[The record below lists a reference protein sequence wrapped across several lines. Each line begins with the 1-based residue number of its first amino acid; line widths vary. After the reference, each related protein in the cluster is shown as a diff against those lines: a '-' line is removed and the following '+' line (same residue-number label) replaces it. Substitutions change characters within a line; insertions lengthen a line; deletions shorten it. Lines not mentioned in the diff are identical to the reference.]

1 MKYKLIENTTSQK
14 ENFSNN
20 YNSLINKILLN
31 RGISDPQHYLNTT
44 NKDLYSYELL
54 DNIDDAVKCL
64 LSHIENDDNICIL
77 TDADTDGYCSAAMLY
92 QYLKE
97 VFPSINLQ
105 YTMQDGKQHGLSEKT
120 NIPEDIKLLIT
131 PDASTN
137 DFKQCKILKDKGID
151 VIALDHHQKNIDNL
165 YAIIVNPYC
174 SKNYPNFDLSGCAV
188 TYKFL
193 QALDAELW
201 NDKAD
206 NYLDLV
212 ALSLIS
218 DSMNLQ
224 VLENKRL
231 VELGLSQI
239 KNKAFIS
246 LINKQSY
253 SINGIVNIINISF
266 YITPLINAT
275 IRSGEMED
283 KKNLFEAFC
292 QIDQEFDYTK
302 NSKTETV
309 KEDIYTRIARVA
321 TNLKA
326 KQNREIDKGL
336 DIINEDIKKY
346 NRNDNKILMANAS
359 GLDNNFIGLVAMK
372 LCNLYSK
379 PCILLHESEKSNN
392 YFTGSMRNYNNSP
405 IEDFKN
411 FITESKLFDFVQG
424 HANASGCAL
433 KKNNIKKFINYSNDK
448 LRDVDFDKV
457 FKVDFILEPEKITLE
472 LINEIDKM
480 KNIWCGTIEEPL
492 FLIKNLKINSRDIGL
507 MGKENNSYKYK
518 INEYDVSAVKF
529 KCDPNDKILKI
540 KTENWDGEDI
550 HLNLIV
556 KLNLNV
562 FNGIIQPQAN
572 IVDFEIIEGK

>member
-1 MKYKLIENTTSQK
+1 MKYKLIGNDTIYD
-14 ENFSNN
+14 
-20 YNSLINKILLN
+20 YNKLSLCERILLS
-31 RGISDPQHYLNTT
+31 RGVENPQKYLNTT
-44 NKDLYSYELL
+44 DEDLHSYELL
-54 DNIDDAVKCL
+54 DNIDEAVKCL
-64 LSHIENDDNICIL
+64 LSHVDNNDNICIL
-77 TDADTDGYCSAAMLY
+77 VDSDGDGVCSAAMLY

-97 VFPSINLQ
+97 VFPKIKLSYVL
-105 YTMQDGKQHGLSEKT
+105 QDGKQHGLSEKT
-120 NIPEDIKLLIT
+120 NIPQDIKLLLT

-137 DFKQCKILKDKGID
+137 DFKQCKVLKDKGID
-151 VIALDHHQKNIDNL
+151 VIALDHHTKNVDNP

-174 SKNYPNFDLSGCAV
+174 SKSYPNFDLSGGAV

-246 LINKQSY
+246 LINKQSF
-253 SINGIVNIINISF
+253 SIGGAVNIINISF

-292 QIDQEFDYTK
+292 QIDQDFDYTK

-309 KEDIYTRIARVA
+309 KEDIYTRVARVA

-326 KQNREIDKGL
+326 KQNREIDKSL
-336 DIINEDIKKY
+336 EIINEDIQKY
-346 NRNDNKILMANAS
+346 NRNDNKVLFANAS

-379 PCILLHESEKSNN
+379 PCILLHESERSAD
-392 YFTGSMRNYNNSP
+392 YFTGSMRNFNNSP
-405 IEDFKN
+405 VENFKQFIEE
-411 FITESKLFDFVQG
+411 TKLFDFVQG
-424 HANASGCAL
+424 HAQASGVGV
-433 KKNNIKKFINYSNDK
+433 KKNNIKKAIEFMNEK
-448 LRDVDFDKV
+448 LKDVDFEKV
-457 FKVDFILEPEKITLE
+457 FKVDFILEPDEVSINFANE
-472 LINEIDKM
+472 LNKLKD
-480 KNIWCGTIEEPL
+480 IWCGTIEEPQI
-492 FLIKNLKINSRDIGL
+492 LIKNIKINTNDIEL
-507 MGKENNSYKYK
+507 MGKEQ
-518 INEYDVSAVKF
+518 ETLKF
-529 KCDPNDKILKI
+529 KLNEDDVTCIMFKRGSDDPIIKI
-540 KTENWDGEDI
+540 KEEEPLGKWIELEMVVRVGM
-550 HLNLIV
+550 
-556 KLNLNV
+556 NV
-562 FNGIIQPQAN
+562 FQGISSPQCTILEYN
-572 IVDFEIIEGK
+572 LVGE

>member
-1 MKYKLIENTTSQK
+1 MKYKLIGNTTSQK
-14 ENFSNN
+14 ENFNNN
-20 YNSLINKILLN
+20 YNNLIDKILLN
-31 RGISDPQHYLNTT
+31 RGISDPTHYLNTT

-54 DNIDDAVKCL
+54 DNIDKAIKCL
-64 LSHIENDDNICIL
+64 LSHIENNDNIYIL
-77 TDADTDGYCSAAMLY
+77 IDSDVDGVCSAAMLY

-97 VFPSINLQ
+97 VFPQIKLSYIL
-105 YTMQDGKQHGLSEKT
+105 QDGKQHGLNEKT
-120 NIPEDIKLLIT
+120 NIPDNTQLLLT

-137 DFKQCKILKDKGID
+137 DFKQCKILKDKVID
-151 VIALDHHQKNIDNL
+151 VIALDHHIKNVDNP

-174 SKNYPNFDLSGCAV
+174 SKGYPNFDLSGGAV

-224 VLENKRL
+224 ILENKRL

-246 LINKQSY
+246 LINKQSF
-253 SINGIVNIINISF
+253 SISGIVNIINISF

-336 DIINEDIKKY
+336 EIINEDIKKY

-359 GLDNNFIGLVAMK
+359 GLDNNYIGLVAMK

-405 IEDFKN
+405 IENFKQ
-411 FITESKLFDFVQG
+411 FIEETKLFDFAQG
-424 HANASGCAL
+424 HKNACGIGV
-433 KKNNIKKFINYSNDK
+433 KKNNIKKAIELMNEK
-448 LRDVDFDKV
+448 LKDVDFEKV
-457 FKVDFILEPEKITLE
+457 YKVDFVLEPEEVSINFVQE
-472 LINEIDKM
+472 LDRLKG
-480 KNIWCGTIEEPL
+480 IWCGTIEEPCIL
-492 FLIKNLKINSRDIGL
+492 VKSVRANTNDIEL
-507 MGKENNSYKYK
+507 MGKEQNTWKFK
-518 INEYDVSAVKF
+518 LNEDGIGCIKF
-529 KCDPNDKILKI
+529 KCNKNDLILKL
-540 KTENWDGEDI
+540 KENEPLGTWIELEIVVKVNMNSFNQILSPQAVVQDY
-550 HLNLIV
+550 NLI
-556 KLNLNV
+556 KK
-562 FNGIIQPQAN
+562 G
-572 IVDFEIIEGK
+572 